1 MAIDLVVLDFDGTFT
16 DSEVEGAPFA
26 AIFPIYL
33 REAANADEQLH
44 ALWPA
49 AMAAVTRESPELG
62 WMMNGVAAAPADA
75 DPYVRCSMAAHKV
88 LDQLGL
94 YLDGADRSGLLQQVY
109 KRAYAESVISF
120 RPGAAEALQA
130 VLDRGVP
137 VVVVTN
143 SSTSHVRFKVDQLGL
158 RDAASVE
165 VIGDAMKFWVDP
177 APQGA
182 AEFDGL
188 PERRF
193 ISGLQRPVYL
203 HRNKYYETL
212 RKLWAKHGAS
222 AATTLVCGDIFELDL
237 ALPAALGSKVV
248 LMRRANTYSFELQ
261 AVAEAGARGA
271 ITDDLAILASLLDG

>member
-26 AIFPIYL
+26 EVFPKYL
-33 REAANADEQLH
+33 QEAASASAELF

-94 YLDGADRSGLLQQVY
+94 YADGAARSSLLQQVY
-109 KRAYAESVISF
+109 KRAYAESIIAF
-120 RPGAAEALQA
+120 RPGAAAALQA
-130 VLDRGVP
+130 VIARGVP

-143 SSTSHVRFKVDQLGL
+143 SSTSHVRYKVDQLGL
-158 RDAASVE
+158 QDPASVE

-177 APQGA
+177 APVGHS
-182 AEFDGL
+182 EFDDLPLSQTVDGL
-188 PERRF
+188 E
-193 ISGLQRPVYL
+193 RPVYL
-203 HRNKYYETL
+203 RRNKYYQTL
-212 RKLWAKHGAS
+212 QKLWTKHRAS
-222 AATTLVCGDIFELDL
+222 PASTLVCGDIYELDL

-248 LMRRANTYSFELQ
+248 LMRRSNTYDFELQ
-261 AVAEAGARGA
+261 AIADAGDRGSV
-271 ITDDLAILASLLDG
+271 TDDLAILASLLD

>member
-26 AIFPIYL
+26 EVFPKYL
-33 REAANADEQLH
+33 QQAAGAEERLFD
-44 ALWPA
+44 LWPA

-94 YLDGADRSGLLQQVY
+94 YIDGAERSSLLQQVY
-109 KRAYAESVISF
+109 KRAYAESIIAF
-120 RPGAAEALQA
+120 RPGAAAALQA
-130 VLDRGVP
+130 VIARGVP

-158 RDAASVE
+158 ADAQAVE

-177 APQGA
+177 APMDQEA
-182 AEFDGL
+182 FDRL
-188 PERRF
+188 PLAMNVE
-193 ISGLQRPVYL
+193 GLQRPVYL
-203 HRNKYYETL
+203 RRNKYYQTL
-212 RKLWAKHGAS
+212 QKLWAKHQATPAS
-222 AATTLVCGDIFELDL
+222 TLVCGDIFELDL

-248 LMRRANTYSFELQ
+248 LMRRANTYDFELQ
-261 AVAEAGARGA
+261 AIADVGDRGSV
-271 ITDDLAILASLLDG
+271 TDDLAILASLLD

>member
-26 AIFPIYL
+26 EVFPKYL
-33 REAANADEQLH
+33 QQAADASAELF

-94 YLDGADRSGLLQQVY
+94 YADGAERSSLLQQVY
-109 KRAYAESVISF
+109 KRAYAESIIAF
-120 RPGAAEALQA
+120 RPGAAAALQA
-130 VLDRGVP
+130 VIARGVP

-143 SSTSHVRFKVDQLGL
+143 SSTSHVRYKVDQLGL
-158 RDAASVE
+158 QDPAAVE

-177 APQGA
+177 APTGHR
-182 AEFDGL
+182 EFDDLPISQAVHGL
-188 PERRF
+188 E
-193 ISGLQRPVYL
+193 RPVYL
-203 HRNKYYETL
+203 RRNKYYQTL
-212 RKLWAKHGAS
+212 QKLWDKHHAS
-222 AATTLVCGDIFELDL
+222 PATTLVCGDIYELDL

-248 LMRRANTYSFELQ
+248 LMRRANTYAFELQ
-261 AVAEAGARGA
+261 AIADAGDRGSV
-271 ITDDLAILASLLDG
+271 TDDLAILASLLD